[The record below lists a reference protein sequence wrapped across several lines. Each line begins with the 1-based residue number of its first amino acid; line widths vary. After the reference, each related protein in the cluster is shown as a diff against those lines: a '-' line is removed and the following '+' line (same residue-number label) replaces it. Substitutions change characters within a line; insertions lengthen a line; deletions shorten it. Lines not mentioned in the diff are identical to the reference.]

1 MLSFLEPC
9 VFAKQNAY
17 VAKPIFVIKSKYK
30 LIRLIIN
37 TKNEKKPKIQIQL
50 YKYIQKKQQNLNLLK
65 QFTKNIDKYTDK
77 CQLANTKTQ
86 R

>member
-1 MLSFLEPC
+1 M
-9 VFAKQNAY
+9 K
-17 VAKPIFVIKSKYK
+17 KSQKYK
-30 LIRLIIN
+30 FNYIN
-37 TKNEKKPKIQIQL
+37 TFRKNSK
-50 YKYIQKKQQNLNLLK
+50 NLNLLK